1 MKHPASDRRKRKR
14 WPNHAEWA
22 RQETAEDAEDGA
34 DMMRAART
42 RMDKIKP
49 IIGGHP
55 EVALLLAE
63 THRDIADAVALF
75 EAIHR
80 RMIQARQGVDPDQTP
95 PA

>member
-1 MKHPASDRRKRKR
+1 MKHPASAQRKRKR

-22 RQETAEDAEDGA
+22 RQASADDAEEGA
-34 DMMRAART
+34 KMMRVART

-49 IIGGHP
+49 LIGGHP
-55 EVALLLAE
+55 ELALLLAE
-63 THRDIADAVALF
+63 THRDIADAVSFF

-80 RMIQARQGVDPDQTP
+80 RMIQARQGVDPDQPP